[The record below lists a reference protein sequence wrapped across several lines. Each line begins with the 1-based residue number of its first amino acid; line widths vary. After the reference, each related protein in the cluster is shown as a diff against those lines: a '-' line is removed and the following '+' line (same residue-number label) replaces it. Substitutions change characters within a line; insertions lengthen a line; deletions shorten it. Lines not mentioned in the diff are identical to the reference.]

1 MDKIRERRLTKLQL
15 ITILSL
21 VCIVLALVGLF
32 LLLKEDKRNLATE
45 KRIDTDGVITFSVE
59 EPEES
64 EPEEYDVA
72 PDMPKRILIPKI
84 TVEGYIQLVGIDQEY
99 NIAVPSNVHLAGWYV
114 NSVKPGEVGL
124 SIMDGHRDGSSVG
137 GIFRNIEKLV
147 KGDDI
152 QIEYGDGSI
161 KDFKVVEV
169 IQVSIEDAF
178 DIMYEKKDSVV
189 RQLNLVSCGGRY
201 LREQKTYEDRIIVI
215 AEGR

>member
-1 MDKIRERRLTKLQL
+1 MEKIRERRLTKLQL

-84 TVEGYIQLVGIDQEY
+84 TVDGYIQLVGIDQEY

-137 GIFRNIEKLV
+137 GIFRNIEKLE
-147 KGDDI
+147 KGDEI

-215 AEGR
+215 AEGS

>member
-32 LLLKEDKRNLATE
+32 LLLKEDKKDLATE
-45 KRIDTDGVITFSVE
+45 ERIDTDGVITFSVE

-64 EPEEYDVA
+64 EPEEYNVA
-72 PDMPKRILIPKI
+72 SDMPKRILIPKI
-84 TVEGYIQLVGIDQEY
+84 TVDGYIQLVGIDQEY

-137 GIFRNIEKLV
+137 GIFRNIEKLA
-147 KGDDI
+147 KGDEI

-178 DIMYEKKDSVV
+178 DIMYEKKDSVA

-201 LREQKTYEDRIIVI
+201 LKEQKTYEDRIIVI
-215 AEGR
+215 AEGS

>member
-1 MDKIRERRLTKLQL
+1 MVKIGDRRLTKSQL
-15 ITILSL
+15 IIILSL
-21 VCIVLALVGLF
+21 VCIVLALVSLF
-32 LLLKEDKRNLATE
+32 LLLKEDKRNLSTE
-45 KRIDTDGVITFSVE
+45 QGIYTDGVVTFSVE
-59 EPEES
+59 KPEET

-84 TVEGYIQLVGIDQEY
+84 TVNGYIQLVGIDQEY
-99 NIAVPSNVHLAGWYV
+99 NIAVPTNVHLAGWYV

-147 KGDDI
+147 KGDEI

-178 DIMYEKKDSVV
+178 DIMYEKRDSVV